1 MARKLILGLIIFFV
15 LIGGIIIYAQVE
27 FGAISFL
34 IFLLEEKRFIDDQI
48 PLTVNQKVRLDND
61 CLSNEIFRLAGC
73 KYDLQ
78 NDPRGLSLMIE
89 DRDPFNQFDP
99 ERSEFIL
106 SGDCVGSTFRN
117 VDVQIGLHVD
127 FIEGVIDQC
136 KSKITFDSFDWGLKI
151 TSLTD
156 MSTIHNFVRIDTKY
170 ACERDLTGLPVP
182 FLSSI
187 TFPPPCFDEND
198 DGVPDGGYDELQAEC
213 QGILGVD
220 CPLGLTCEFREV
232 CPFGSMCTES
242 FCPCEL
248 IPIQD
253 TCVIIR

>member
-15 LIGGIIIYAQVE
+15 LIAGIIIYAQVE
-27 FGAISFL
+27 FRAISFL
-34 IFLLEEKRFIDDQI
+34 IFLLEQQRVIDDQI

-61 CLSNEIFRLAGC
+61 CLSNEIFSLAGC

-78 NDPRGLSLMIE
+78 NDPRVLSLMVE
-89 DRDPFNQFDP
+89 DSDPLNQFDIV
-99 ERSEFIL
+99 RSEFNL
-106 SGDCVGSTFRN
+106 FGDCVGSTFRN

-151 TSLTD
+151 VD
-156 MSTIHNFVRIDTKY
+156 GIHNFVRIDTEF
-170 ACERDLTGLPVP
+170 ACEREIFAFPT
-182 FLSSI
+182 LSSI
-187 TFPPPCFDEND
+187 PRAQCLDEND
-198 DGVPDGGYDELQAEC
+198 DGVPDGGYDELQADC
-213 QGILGVD
+213 QGILGID

-248 IPIQD
+248 IPILN
-253 TCVIIR
+253 TCVKT